1 MVYFNHRGIFIHGV
15 LSLQLK
21 YVEVESGGGGDH
33 GGGQIVA
40 MYVMLYGCYL
50 M

>member
-1 MVYFNHRGIFIHGV
+1 MVYFNHRETFIHGV
-15 LSLQLK
+15 LLSQLK
-21 YVEVESGGGGDH
+21 YVEVESRGGGDH

-40 MYVMLYGCYL
+40 MYVKLYGSYI